1 VRHERGLIFFLCFL
15 AALRVFV
22 FSSAFPFFNN
32 VDEQAHVDLV
42 IKYAHGYLPR
52 GLDWFSAESARYFA
66 LYSAPDYFL
75 KPEQFDA
82 GKFPPPNWTLS
93 PEERDRVLSEA
104 VPVWQSRQNHESSE
118 PPLYYALAGCWLNLG
133 KIVGVKDGLALY
145 WIRFLNIFIAAALVW
160 LGFVAARL
168 IFPEQQSLQI
178 SVPLL
183 LAVWP
188 QSALYSV
195 QPDALSPLFFGIAF
209 IALIILLR
217 AESPCIRLGLT
228 VGLALAA
235 TILTK
240 TSNLPLLIV
249 AGAAIA
255 LKLRPLTKR
264 GRPGQTLPALAAA
277 ICSAALPI
285 GVWVAWNY
293 HAAGDFTG
301 TAAKIQLLDWT
312 RKPIADWW
320 HHPIF
325 TPHGMK
331 EFWSS
336 LLASFWRGE
345 FIWHG
350 ERLTSSIVDLFYW
363 ISSAVAIVVAA
374 ISLWPRLA
382 VLTRLQRESLGL
394 ALASFAALTGFLV
407 ILSIAFDFGN
417 CPYPSPAHP
426 FFTSGRLLN
435 AAAIPFFLIYA
446 YAIDLLARR
455 PKQKWLRSAGLGAIA
470 LFIAISQCVVNW
482 PAFASQYNFFHMWQ

>member
-1 VRHERGLIFFLCFL
+1 MSNKRLLITLLCL
-15 AALRVFV
+15 VAALRVFA
-22 FSSAFPFFNN
+22 FSAAFPFFNN

-42 IKYAHGYLPR
+42 IRYAHGYLPR
-52 GLDWFSAESARYFA
+52 GLDQFSAESARYFA
-66 LYSAPDYFL
+66 LYSSPDYFL
-75 KPEQFDA
+75 KPEQFDS
-82 GKFPPPNWTLS
+82 GKFPPPNWTLP

-118 PPLYYALAGCWLNLG
+118 PPLYYAIAGCWLNLG
-133 KIVGVKDGLALY
+133 KIVGVKDGCLLY

-160 LGFVAARL
+160 LGFVVARVV
-168 IFPEQQSLQI
+168 FPDRQLPQI
-178 SVPLL
+178 GLPLL

-209 IALIILLR
+209 IGLIMLLR
-217 AESPCIRLGLT
+217 AESPCVWLGIT
-228 VGLALAA
+228 IGLALAA

-249 AGAAIA
+249 AGAALA
-255 LKLRPLTKR
+255 FKLWSQTKS
-264 GRPGQTLPALAAA
+264 GRLRQALPALVAI

-301 TAAKIQLLDWT
+301 TASKIQLLDWT

-325 TPHGMK
+325 TLHGMK
-331 EFWSS
+331 EFWSA

-350 ERLTSSIVDLFYW
+350 
-363 ISSAVAIVVAA
+363 
-374 ISLWPRLA
+374 
-382 VLTRLQRESLGL
+382 
-394 ALASFAALTGFLV
+394 
-407 ILSIAFDFGN
+407 
-417 CPYPSPAHP
+417 
-426 FFTSGRLLN
+426 
-435 AAAIPFFLIYA
+435 
-446 YAIDLLARR
+446 
-455 PKQKWLRSAGLGAIA
+455 
-470 LFIAISQCVVNW
+470 
-482 PAFASQYNFFHMWQ
+482 